1 MSQPHILII
10 DDYKATLDTLSVL
23 LESNGYQVS
32 TASDGIKGLKLLHEH
47 NYDLVLL
54 DVKMPG
60 LDGFQVIS
68 ELKKDKPEI
77 PVIIF
82 SAHDS
87 ANSSIKAASLGAFDF
102 LEKPV
107 DTDRLL
113 LTLRNGIEK
122 NRLLKENKNLRNR
135 IEGTADI
142 LGVSKAVQSIR
153 ELIYR
158 VAKTDARV
166 LITGENGTGKELVAK
181 AIHRHSARSAGPFV
195 EINCAAIPQ
204 ELIES
209 ELFGHEKGSFT
220 GATGQRLGKFEQA
233 NNGTLFMD
241 EIGDMS
247 LSAQAKVL
255 RSLQGNVIQRVGGT
269 ENIPVDVR
277 VVAAT
282 NKNLP
287 EMIAK
292 GEFRE
297 DLFHRLNVI
306 PMVVPPLRDRSEDV
320 PILVKQF
327 AREISNKYQ
336 MPNKEFDPAG
346 LLRLQQMEWKGNIRE
361 LQNVV
366 ERLLVMS
373 RSEIISVQDVDSF
386 VMFTP
391 AKNQL
396 DSDIFDV
403 YDNFQEFKDF
413 SEKMFIERKLEK
425 YNWNISKTAEA
436 LDIQRSHLY
445 NKMEKYGIKKEGV
458 NG

>member
-1 MSQPHILII
+1 MAQPHILIV
-10 DDYKATLDTLSVL
+10 DDYKPTLDSLSVL
-23 LESNGYQVS
+23 LESNNYQVT
-32 TASDGIKGLKLLHEH
+32 TASDGIKALKLLREQ
-47 NYDLVLL
+47 DFDIILL

-60 LDGFQVIS
+60 IDGFQVIE

-87 ANSSIKAASLGAFDF
+87 VNSSIKAASLGAFDF
-102 LEKPV
+102 IEKPV

-122 NRLLKENKNLRNR
+122 NRLLKENKNLRNK

-142 LGVSKAVQSIR
+142 LGVSKPVQSIR

-181 AIHRHSARSAGPFV
+181 ALHRHSSRQHAAFV

-255 RSLQGNVIQRVGGT
+255 RALQSNFIQRVGGT
-269 ENIPVDVR
+269 DNIAVDVR
-277 VVAAT
+277 VIAAT
-282 NKNLP
+282 NKNLQD
-287 EMIAK
+287 MISK

-306 PMVVPPLRDRSEDV
+306 PIIVPPLRDRAEDI
-320 PILVKQF
+320 PILIKQF
-327 AREISNKYQ
+327 AREISGKYH
-336 MPNKEFDPAG
+336 MPNKDFDQNS
-346 LLRLQQMEWKGNIRE
+346 LNRLQQMEWKGNIRE

-366 ERLLVMS
+366 ERLLVMT
-373 RSEIISVQDVDSF
+373 RGDVITLNDVESF
-386 VMFTP
+386 VALTT
-391 AKNQL
+391 AKPNSS
-396 DSDIFDV
+396 SDLFDV
-403 YDNFQEFKDF
+403 SDNFQEFKDF
-413 SEKMFIERKLEK
+413 SEKMFIEKKLEK
-425 YNWNISKTAEA
+425 FGWNISKTAEA

-445 NKMEKYGIKKEGV
+445 NKIEKYGIKKEGV
-458 NG
+458 N